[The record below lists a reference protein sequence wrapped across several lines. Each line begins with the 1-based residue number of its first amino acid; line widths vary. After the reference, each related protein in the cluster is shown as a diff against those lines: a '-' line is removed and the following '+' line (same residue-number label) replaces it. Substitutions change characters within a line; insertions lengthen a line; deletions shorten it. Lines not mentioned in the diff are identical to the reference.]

1 MKAAD
6 RLESLTLE
14 GGWTV
19 VERITPKTT
28 ATGGRFS
35 VGYRVKDP
43 SGKIAYLKALD
54 FSEAFQH
61 PDFTLKLEDMLH
73 AYNFEVDIL
82 KQCGDKHL
90 TRVVKALAYGT
101 ATVPSLPLPA
111 CKVPYIIFEEA
122 EGDIR
127 PEVGFFQAFDF
138 AFGMRMLHHSAVG
151 LQQLHQHGIAHQDV
165 KPSNV
170 LLFGEDGA
178 KLADLGCASLDGTE
192 SPRDDHIIAGDVG
205 YAPPDRFYKQLAAA
219 SMEER
224 FIGDIYLF
232 GNLLFFLF
240 LDCSATQAIASKM
253 KSLGIELSSDL
264 VRDMAYFNH
273 AMSKVLED
281 LRNSISSLTMSIS
294 NRLSEDI
301 TQELVNIASE
311 LCEPDPSKR
320 GDPIAKQRGWQRF
333 SLMRYISR
341 LDLLAKKAEFYL
353 K

>member
-1 MKAAD
+1 MKIAE
-6 RLESLTLE
+6 RLETLTLE

-19 VERITPKTT
+19 VEKITPKTT

-35 VGYRVKDP
+35 VGYRVRNS
-43 SGKIAYLKALD
+43 SGNIAYLKALD

-61 PDFTLKLEDMLH
+61 PDLTVELEAMLH
-73 AYNFEVDIL
+73 AYNFEVNIL
-82 KQCGDKHL
+82 KQCGEKRL

-101 ATVPSLPLPA
+101 ATVPGVPLPA
-111 CKVPYIIFEEA
+111 CKVPYIIFEQA

-170 LLFGEDGA
+170 LLFGKDGA

-192 SPRDDHIIAGDVG
+192 SPRDEHIIAGDIG

-224 FIGDIYLF
+224 FVGDLYLL
-232 GNLLFFLF
+232 GNLFFFLF
-240 LDCSATQAIASKM
+240 LNCSATQAIASKM
-253 KSLGIELSSDL
+253 GTMGIKLSSDL
-264 VRDMAYFNH
+264 VRDMAYYNH

-281 LRNSISSLTMSIS
+281 LRNSIISLTMSIS
-294 NRLSEDI
+294 NRLSEEV